1 MSASTRPFSEEHE
14 HLLEHV
20 EHVRQAAIELPELDV
35 DGRKLLLARV
45 QTFLHGT
52 LIPHAEAEERVL
64 YPAVGELLGHPEATA
79 PMVHDHLVIKE
90 HTAALAETEPDDVQR
105 LQELLY
111 GLYALVVAH
120 FRKEEELYLP
130 LLERDPAKA
139 ELLIEEMAG
148 EHVH

>member
-1 MSASTRPFSEEHE
+1 MAASTQSFRDEHE

-20 EHVRQAAIELPELDV
+20 EHIRQAAVEMPELDEA
-35 DGRKLLLARV
+35 GRTVLLGRI
-45 QTFLHGT
+45 QGFLHET

-64 YPAVGELLGHPEATA
+64 YPAVGEILGHAEATA

-90 HTAALAETEPDDVQR
+90 HAAALAATEPDDVARQ
-105 LQELLY
+105 QELLY
-111 GLYALVVAH
+111 GLYALIVAH

-130 LLERDPAKA
+130 LIERDPKRAK
-139 ELLIEEMAG
+139 LLIEEMAG

>member
-1 MSASTRPFSEEHE
+1 MAASTQSFREEHE

-20 EHVRQAAIELPELDV
+20 EHIRQAAIELPGLD
-35 DGRKLLLARV
+35 DAGRV
-45 QTFLHGT
+45 QLLGRIQAFLHDT
-52 LIPHAEAEERVL
+52 LVPHAEAEERVL

-79 PMVHDHLVIKE
+79 PMVHDHIAIKE
-90 HTAALAETEPDDVQR
+90 HAAALHETPTGDVQR

-111 GLYALVVAH
+111 GLYALVVEH

-130 LLERDPAKA
+130 LIERDPKKA